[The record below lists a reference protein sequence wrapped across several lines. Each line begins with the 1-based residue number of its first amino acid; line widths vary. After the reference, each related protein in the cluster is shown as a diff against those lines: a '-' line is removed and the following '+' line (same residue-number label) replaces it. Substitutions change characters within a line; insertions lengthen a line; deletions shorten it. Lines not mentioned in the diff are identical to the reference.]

1 MEVEMEK
8 SEINNSV
15 AKSETN
21 LPYKIFISH
30 KVSEHGGAVKKL
42 KKILNQNNT
51 LKDKIEIFV
60 STAVSAGEDWVTD
73 LYAELDKADMLLYVY
88 CFNSPP
94 TDNDWCIYE
103 TGYFAKSSNRS
114 NLITIV
120 PAGVKPPPPL
130 QIYQFVELTKDGI
143 EALLKRIYE
152 KENIYPDLFHTD
164 FKEQLDNTVAAIL
177 RIFGPTAQKPIAL
190 SPRIWITLKNESV
203 QPFKERKISLPLDSA
218 ITGETE
224 AARKFGYESNEKE
237 EITLEELSQ
246 IVEFKGTLSPFYSIL
261 SDTLQ
266 DILNKK
272 HGPWRVPP
280 VKVLSN
286 KPPRIIV
293 PAYLRKLSNGDHK
306 FEFVVTEPTINFD
319 FQKENQYINDLYNL
333 FIVAWHFRWRVV
345 NQYLY
350 QFKRIRTANAD
361 AVRAESETLISK
373 LRIDLNAIILDSYN
387 RGLQFPEDIIRNFE
401 GHDRS
406 IMKKIVDSRDGLWI
420 KLMPKFEKACDEID
434 LDALIDCLLEMQD
447 MNKTCIL
454 ACLKF
459 LEKLVAEKLEGNLDL
474 ETISAAESQ
483 FV

>member
-1 MEVEMEK
+1 MES
-8 SEINNSV
+8 SEISNSV

-21 LPYKIFISH
+21 FPYKIFISH

-42 KKILNQNNT
+42 KKILNQNKT
-51 LKDKIEIFV
+51 LKDKIKIYI
-60 STAVSAGEDWVTD
+60 STEVNAGEDWVTN
-73 LYAELDKADMLLYVY
+73 LYTELDNADMLLYVY

-120 PAGVKPPPPL
+120 PPGEKPPAPL
-130 QIYQFVELTKDGI
+130 QIYQFVELTREGI
-143 EALLKRIYE
+143 EALLRRIYE
-152 KENIYPDLFHTD
+152 KENIYPDLFHTEL
-164 FKEQLDNTVAAIL
+164 KEQLDNTVSAIL
-177 RIFGPTAQKPIAL
+177 RIFGPTAPKPIAL
-190 SPRIWITLKNESV
+190 SPRIWITIKNKSI
-203 QPFKERKISLPLDSA
+203 QPFKERKISIPLDSS

-246 IVEFKGTLSPFYSIL
+246 IVEFKGTLLPFYSIL

-280 VKVLSN
+280 VRVLSK

-306 FEFVVTEPTINFD
+306 FEFIVTEPPINFD
-319 FQKENQYINDLYNL
+319 FQKDDQYMNDLYNL

-350 QFKRIRTANAD
+350 QFRRIRTATED
-361 AVRAESETLISK
+361 AARAEAKTLISK
-373 LRIDLNAIILDSYN
+373 LRIDLNAIVLDSLN

-401 GHDRS
+401 GQDRS
-406 IMKKIVDSRDGLWI
+406 IMKKIVDSREGLWT
-420 KLMPKFEKACDEID
+420 KLMPKYEKACDEID
-434 LDALIDCLLEMQD
+434 LDALIDCLLQMQD

-454 ACLKF
+454 ESLK
-459 LEKLVAEKLEGNLDL
+459 LLKKLAAEKLEGTPDL
-474 ETISAAESQ
+474 ESVSTAEPQ
-483 FV
+483 FA

>member
-1 MEVEMEK
+1 MES
-8 SEINNSV
+8 SEINNSI
-15 AKSETN
+15 AETETN
-21 LPYKIFISH
+21 FPYKIFISH

-51 LKDKIEIFV
+51 LKDKIDIYI
-60 STAVSAGEDWVTD
+60 STAVSAGEDWVKN

-120 PAGVKPPPPL
+120 PAGVRPPAPL
-130 QIYQFVELTKDGI
+130 QIYQFVELTREGI
-143 EALLKRIYE
+143 ESLLKRIYE

-164 FKEQLDNTVAAIL
+164 LREQLDNTVTAIL

-190 SPRIWITLKNESV
+190 SPRIWITVRNESI
-203 QPFKERKISLPLDSA
+203 QAFKERKISIPLDSV

-224 AARKFGYESNEKE
+224 AARKFGYESNEKD

-246 IVEFKGTLSPFYSIL
+246 IVEFKGTLTPFYSIL

-266 DILNKK
+266 EILNKK

-280 VKVLSN
+280 VKVLFN

-306 FEFVVTEPTINFD
+306 FEFIVTEPPINFD
-319 FQKENQYINDLYNL
+319 FQKDDQYLSDLYNL

-345 NQYLY
+345 KRYLY
-350 QFKRIRTANAD
+350 QFRRLRTAKAD
-361 AVRAESETLISK
+361 SVRAEAETLISK
-373 LRIDLNAIILDSYN
+373 LRIDLNAIILDSLN
-387 RGLQFPEDIIRNFE
+387 RGLQFPEDIIRNFQ

-406 IMKKIVDSRDGLWI
+406 IMKKIVDSREGLWT
-420 KLMPKFEKACDEID
+420 KLMPKYEKACDEID
-434 LDALIDCLLEMQD
+434 LDALIDCLSQMQD

-454 ACLKF
+454 ESLK
-459 LEKLVAEKLEGNLDL
+459 LLKKLAAEKLEGTPDL
-474 ETISAAESQ
+474 ESVSTAEPQ
-483 FV
+483 IA